1 MDIPAPSAR
10 ARWSRRE
17 KKSFGP
23 NKSKSLTCFAGQGF
37 LCIFA
42 TCSASSEHIAIS
54 EVIIIDEEITSVSL
68 VIEVRSQ
75 MAHHVIEIVA
85 LIHDVLSE
93 ILLRIPLA
101 HIAILEAINAV
112 IVEANK

>member
-1 MDIPAPSAR
+1 MGYQILNRRNGSSNG
-10 ARWSRRE
+10 SRF
-17 KKSFGP
+17 SFGYVFR
-23 NKSKSLTCFAGQGF
+23 L
-37 LCIFA
+37 
-42 TCSASSEHIAIS
+42 SSEHITICEIEIS
-54 EVIIIDEEITSVSL
+54 YEEITSVSL